1 MSTSVSATTTGPPLA
16 HLAHVLTQLVR
27 FLGRERPEHRKGA
40 LDPLLVFH
48 RRGACGDREP
58 PKVRGHG
65 NALGLGAR
73 ARDGELLR
81 GEPDADRLFAGLR
94 LLHDLHCSHEM
105 PTEQPSGEGPT
116 INDASNARPW
126 RAPGRRGSGPAFGGG
141 WAAPS
146 ARRARGIRA
155 R

>member
-48 RRGACGDREP
+48 RRGACGDRQP

-65 NALGLGAR
+65 NALGPGAR
-73 ARDGELLR
+73 ARDGELLHR
-81 GEPDADRLFAGLR
+81 EANADRLVAELR
-94 LLHDLHCSHEM
+94 LSHGLHCVPKR
-105 PTEQPSGEGPT
+105 PTAQPPQ
-116 INDASNARPW
+116 ASVQKRTTG
-126 RAPGRRGSGPAFGGG
+126 APRSSRERYPSTPA
-141 WAAPS
+141 AA
-146 ARRARGIRA
+146 AKTMAEA
-155 R
+155 ALM